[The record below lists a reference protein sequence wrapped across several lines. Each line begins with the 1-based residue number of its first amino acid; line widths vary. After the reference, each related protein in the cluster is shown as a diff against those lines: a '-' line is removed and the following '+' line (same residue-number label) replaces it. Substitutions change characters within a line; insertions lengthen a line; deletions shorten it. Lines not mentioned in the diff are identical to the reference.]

1 MRRFTILTIIG
12 LAVLLPRPALAPT
25 SAQAA
30 ELKTAPVP
38 LVPKSIMDQ
47 WQKVA
52 WCESHAN
59 WTQKHYGP
67 QAFSGALGIKN
78 YVWLA
83 NGGRQYG
90 PTAGHASPEE
100 QVLVARQIQRNGG
113 VPNYVPDQDGQCRG
127 W

>member
-1 MRRFTILTIIG
+1 MKRWVVVWTAIVLT
-12 LAVLLPRPALAPT
+12 LQATPALAPT
-25 SAQAA
+25 AQADPTPPA
-30 ELKTAPVP
+30 P
-38 LVPKSIMDQ
+38 LVPASIMAK
-47 WQKVA
+47 WYKVA

-83 NGGRQYG
+83 NGGRQFG

-100 QVLVARQIQRNGG
+100 QVLVARQIQRSAGYG
-113 VPNYVPDQDGQCRG
+113 DYVPDQTGGCQG